1 MKLFFSLIAEGKVK
15 AINLFNKAEV
25 TLAQARSLP
34 LYKRPEAMLILMS
47 FATMMTF
54 STWMAVAA
62 NFVIEVVNFNGSDNG
77 WMHTVREIPG
87 FLAFLAIFIFAL
99 IREQSF
105 GIMSLFLLGLGS
117 ALTAEFPTQ
126 QGVLVIT
133 FVSSLGFHYYQTVAQ
148 SLQLQWLEKAK
159 APQVLGWIVSAGA
172 LGALI
177 SYAAIIG
184 LWELFNLDYRIIYW
198 ASGSVSMIIALYCWF
213 MFPNFRP
220 DTVQSKKVVLKKRY
234 WLYYALVFM
243 GGARRQIF
251 VVFAAF
257 MMVELYGF
265 ELHHIAGLML
275 INHLTTMIA
284 SPLVGKMISKM
295 GERFSLVV
303 EYIGLLMVFLLY
315 AGVYWFQWPWEVAAL
330 LYVIDHIL
338 FAMAFA
344 QKTYFQKIAS
354 PQDQAA
360 TAAVAFT
367 INHIAAV
374 FLPAALG
381 YLWLVDPSA
390 VYSLAAMMACISLIL
405 ATFVPRYPSDGH
417 ETIFQRVSPHSKPA
431 WR

>member
-1 MKLFFSLIAEGKVK
+1 MLITKTEVSLSE
-15 AINLFNKAEV
+15 
-25 TLAQARSLP
+25 ARGFP
-34 LYKRPEAMLILMS
+34 FWRRPEAFLMMMA

-62 NFVIEVVNFNGSDNG
+62 NFVIEIVGFDGSDNG

-87 FLAFLAIFIFAL
+87 FMAFLAIFIFAL

-105 GIMSLFLLGLGS
+105 GLISLFLLGLGS
-117 ALTAEFPTQ
+117 ALTAEFPTL

-133 FVSSLGFHYYQTVAQ
+133 FISSLGFHYYETVAQ
-148 SLQLQWLEKAK
+148 SLQLQWLPKDK
-159 APQVLGWIVSAGA
+159 APKILGWIVSAGA
-172 LGALI
+172 FGALI
-177 SYAAIIG
+177 AYSLIIG
-184 LWELFNLDYRIIYW
+184 FWELYDLDYRTIYW
-198 ASGSVSMIIALYCWF
+198 ASGSVSMLISLYCWLA
-213 MFPNFRP
+213 FPNFRS
-220 DTVQSKKVVLKKRY
+220 DTTQSKKIVLKKRY

-265 ELHHIAGLML
+265 KLQHIAGLML
-275 INHLTTMIA
+275 VNHLATMII
-284 SPLVGKMISKM
+284 SPYVGRIISYM
-295 GERFSLVV
+295 GERFTLILEYVGLILVF
-303 EYIGLLMVFLLY
+303 ILY
-315 AGVYWFQWPWEVAAL
+315 AGLYWFKWPWEVAAV

-354 PQDQAA
+354 PEDQAS

-374 FLPAALG
+374 FLPALLG
-381 YLWLVDPSA
+381 YLWLIDPAS
-390 VYSLAAMMACISLIL
+390 VYTMAALMACISLIL
-405 ATFVPRYPSDGH
+405 ATLVPRHPSEGA
-417 ETIFQRVSPHSKPA
+417 ETIFQKHKPLHV
-431 WR
+431 

>member
-1 MKLFFSLIAEGKVK
+1 MFAKSEVSLTE
-15 AINLFNKAEV
+15 
-25 TLAQARSLP
+25 ARGYP
-34 LYKRPEAMLILMS
+34 IYRRPEAILVLMA
-47 FATMMTF
+47 FASMMTF

-62 NFVIEVVNFNGSDNG
+62 NFVIEVVKFDGSDNG

-87 FLAFLAIFIFAL
+87 FMAFLAIFIYAL

-105 GIMSLFLLGLGS
+105 GLMSLFLLGLGS
-117 ALTAEFPTQ
+117 ALTADFPTQ
-126 QGVLVIT
+126 QGVLVVT

-148 SLQLQWLEKAK
+148 SLELQWLEKHR
-159 APQVLGWIVSAGA
+159 APQALGWIVSAGA
-172 LGALI
+172 FGALI

-184 LWELFNLDYRIIYW
+184 LWELFDLSYRIVYW
-198 ASGSVSMIIALYCWF
+198 ASGSVSMIASLYCWF
-213 MFPNFRP
+213 AFPNFRP
-220 DTVQSKKVVLKKRY
+220 DTVQSRKIVLKKRY

-265 ELHHIAGLML
+265 QLHHIAGLML

-284 SPLVGKMISKM
+284 SPMVGKMISKM
-295 GERFSLVV
+295 GERFSLIV
-303 EYIGLLMVFLLY
+303 EYIGLLTVFLLY
-315 AGVYWFQWPWEVAAL
+315 AGVYWFKWPWEVAAL
-330 LYVIDHIL
+330 LYVFDHIL

-354 PQDQAA
+354 PEDQAA

-390 VYSLAAMMACISLIL
+390 VYSLAAMMACVSLVL
-405 ATFVPRYPSDGH
+405 ATFVPRFPTDGH
-417 ETIFQRVSPHSKPA
+417 ETIFKRLSSGTKSA
-431 WR
+431 